1 MNDMPV
7 SAEDKLR
14 GYLRRV
20 TAELLE
26 TRERL
31 AAAQGGGEPVA
42 IVGMACRFPGGVRS
56 PEDLWDLVARGG
68 HGITGFPED
77 RFTGPRQ
84 PGLRG
89 GFVADAADFDA
100 DFFEISP
107 REAAMMDPQH
117 RLLLEVAWESLE
129 RAGIP
134 AGSLRGTA
142 TGVYIGMMTGDY
154 AARMTAPDASG
165 FSLNGNGSSVASGR
179 IAYTLGLQ
187 GPAVTID
194 TACSSALVALHQA
207 SHALRQGDCD
217 TAMVGGVA
225 VMSTPALLVEFAR
238 QGGLAADGHCKPFA
252 AAADGTA
259 FADGVGM
266 IVLRRLSD
274 AVRDGNDVLAVVRGS
289 AVNQDGASNGLTA
302 PNGAAQQQVIRAALA
317 NARLTPDQVDA
328 VEAHGTGTT
337 LGDPIEGQA
346 LLATYGGRRPDG
358 RPLLLGSVKSNIG
371 HAQAAAGLAGVIKMV
386 QAMRHGVLPPSLG
399 VDEPTPHVDWSTGT
413 LKVLTETTPWPD
425 TGAPRRAGISAF
437 SLSGTN
443 AHVVVEQAPATGNAQ
458 SSPALAPASG
468 PVPWV
473 LSARTVPALRA
484 QAAQLVDY
492 LDAGAEASDSDIG
505 FSLATTRSHLRH
517 RAVVVGGG
525 REALRAGLVALA
537 AGEDVPG
544 VVQGVA
550 SSESRPG
557 AVFVFPG
564 QGPQWTGMG
573 AGLMTAS
580 PVFAAKVRECEAA
593 FEPYLDWSLGDV
605 LRGVTGAR
613 SLDDDEVVH
622 PALFTM
628 MVSLSALWESC
639 GVRLAAV
646 VGHSQGEIAAACVA
660 GALSVH
666 DAARIVALRGTLI
679 RQELTGRG
687 AMVSVALPADEVDV
701 LIEPWRG
708 RLSIGALNGP
718 ASTAVSGDLD
728 AIEELQAK
736 CEANGIRAQRVAIG
750 YAAHSAHV
758 DAIEANLREL
768 LGTVKPG
775 DLRVPFYSA
784 ARASTLAGRELDAG
798 YWFENLRQPV
808 DFAGAVRMLLA
819 DGHRTF
825 VECSAHPVL
834 TYGIAEH
841 GQTHSQTHSQT
852 VVTGTL
858 RREHGGM
865 DQFLASLGQLHVT
878 AGHIDWAGLFDGARR
893 VRLPTYAF
901 QRKRYWIDPTAGR
914 GDVTAAGLS
923 TVDHPL
929 LGAAVDLAG
938 SDGAVLVGRLPAR
951 SWIADHEVA
960 GTVLLPGTAFV
971 ELAAHVA
978 ERFGLHGV
986 DELTL
991 HAPLVLGDD
1000 ETTVQVTVGGE
1011 RSLTI
1016 HSRGGETGPW
1026 TLHAAGTLGFEA
1038 PAPKW
1043 QPATWPP
1050 ADGEPVALDGLHE
1063 RLEGLG
1069 YRYGPA
1075 FQGLRRIWRTDDAVY
1090 AEVILPVE
1098 PENYL
1103 VHPALLDAALHAVLV
1118 GRAPDPDTTQLN
1130 LPFAWRG
1137 VTVHG
1142 KRASALRVKITV
1154 NGDEITLHATDD
1166 TGAPVI
1172 SVESLTTRTID
1183 VSRLRAVPRDSL
1195 FRLEWQIATQAST
1208 RPRSWA
1214 VLGDGPG
1221 DPASRFE
1228 TLGQLRAALGT
1239 GVPAPELV
1247 IAPLATQAV
1256 RDGVAAALALVQ
1268 EWLADDRLTASRLA
1282 ILTRGAVGDSPDLT
1296 AAAIW
1301 GLVRSAQTE
1310 HPGRLLLVDTG
1321 DTSPDLTSPDLLLT
1335 ITEPQSVIRDGT
1347 IRVARL
1353 VRAAAPAPVASPVGT
1368 VLLTGGL
1375 GALGSLIARHLVAE
1389 RGTTD
1394 LILAGRRGWATP
1406 GASELVKELTGMGA
1420 AVTVA
1425 QLDVADREAVAE
1437 LLAGVRLTSVIHLA
1451 GVLDDGVVESL
1462 TPDRLASVLRPK
1474 ADAAMNLHELTRDHD
1489 LREFVMF
1496 SSLSGV
1502 LGGAG
1507 QAAYAAANAFLDAL
1521 AQHRRAH
1528 GLPGQSLA
1536 WGHWARGMAGDL
1548 DGDVDGA
1555 RLAAAGILPMTA
1567 AEALTLFD
1575 AVRGADAAT
1584 LVTAKLDLAALAK
1597 ADAVPHVLSGLVR
1610 PLAPLAAEPWWTG
1623 ELAGLPASEQQAKLL
1638 ELVRVKVAAVLGHTD
1653 TDGIESDRPFT
1664 ELGFDSLTAVE
1675 LRNRLSTATGVKLP
1689 ATLVFD
1695 YPTPEL
1701 LAEHLRS
1708 ELAGTQPASHP
1719 VTAAVEHLRS
1729 VATAQPMDDTTRDEL
1744 VARLKD
1750 LVRQWT
1756 PARQQPAIRHAAAD
1770 EIFALLDEQLETY

>member
-31 AAAQGGGEPVA
+31 VAAQGGGEPIA

-68 HGITGFPED
+68 HGITGLPEE
-77 RFTGPRQ
+77 RYTGPRQ
-84 PGLRG
+84 PGLSG
-89 GFVADAADFDA
+89 GFLPDAADFDA

-107 REAAMMDPQH
+107 REAATMDPQH

-154 AARMTAPDASG
+154 ATRMTAPDSSG
-165 FSLNGNGSSVASGR
+165 FFLNGNGSSIASGR

-194 TACSSALVALHQA
+194 TACSSALVALHEA
-207 SHALRQGDCD
+207 GHALRQGDCD
-217 TAMVGGVA
+217 TALVGGVA

-259 FADGVGM
+259 FSDGVGM

-346 LLATYGGRRPDG
+346 LLATYGSRRPDG

-425 TGAPRRAGISAF
+425 TGAPRRAGISSF

-443 AHVVVEQAPATGNAQ
+443 AHVVVEQAPATGEAQ
-458 SSPALAPASG
+458 SSAALASAPG
-468 PVPWV
+468 PVPWM
-473 LSARTVPALRA
+473 LSAKTVPALRA
-484 QAAQLVDY
+484 QAGRLLHH
-492 LDAGAEASDSDIG
+492 LDADPAAEASDTDIG

-517 RAVVVGGG
+517 RAVVVGEG
-525 REALRAGLVALA
+525 REALRAGLAALA
-537 AGEDVPG
+537 AGEDADN

-550 SSESRPG
+550 SSVSQPG

-639 GVRLAAV
+639 GVRPTAV

-666 DAARIVALRGTLI
+666 DAARIVALRSTPI
-679 RQELTGRG
+679 REKLTGRG
-687 AMVSVALPADEVDV
+687 GMVSVALPADDVEV

-758 DAIEANLREL
+758 DAIEADLREL
-768 LGTVKPG
+768 LGTIAPG

-784 ARASTLAGRELDAG
+784 ASASPRAGRELDAA

-808 DFAGAVRMLLA
+808 DFVGAVGTLLA

-841 GQTHSQTHSQT
+841 HQA

-858 RREHGGM
+858 RREYGGM

-878 AGHIDWAGLFDGARR
+878 AGHIEWAGLFDGAQR
-893 VRLPTYAF
+893 VPLPTYAF
-901 QRKRYWIDPTAGR
+901 QRKRYWIDPTGSP

-923 TVDHPL
+923 AVDHPL
-929 LGAAVDLAG
+929 LGAAVDLAD
-938 SDGAVLVGRLPAR
+938 SDGAVFVGRVSAR
-951 SWIADHEVA
+951 GWTADHQVA
-960 GTVLLPGTAFV
+960 GTVLMPGTAFV

-991 HAPLVLGDD
+991 HAPLVLGDE
-1000 ETTVQVTVGGE
+1000 ETTVQVAVGGE

-1016 HSRGGETGPW
+1016 HSRGSEIEPW
-1026 TLHAAGTLGFEA
+1026 TLHAAGTLGAEA
-1038 PAPKW
+1038 RAPKW
-1043 QPATWPP
+1043 QSATWPP
-1050 ADGEPVALDGLHE
+1050 ADSEPVAFDGLYE
-1063 RLEGLG
+1063 RLEGHG

-1075 FQGLRRIWRTDDAVY
+1075 FRGLRRVWRTDEAVY
-1090 AEVILPVE
+1090 AEVTLPVE
-1098 PENYL
+1098 PENYG
-1103 VHPALLDAALHAVLV
+1103 VHPALFDAALHAVLV
-1118 GRAPDPDTTQLN
+1118 DRAADPDTTQLN
-1130 LPFAWRG
+1130 LPFVWRG
-1137 VTVHG
+1137 VAVHG
-1142 KRASALRVKITV
+1142 KHASALRVKITV

-1172 SVESLTTRTID
+1172 SVESLTTKTID
-1183 VSRLRAVPRDSL
+1183 VSQLRAVPRDSL
-1195 FRLEWQIATQAST
+1195 FRIEWRIATQAST

-1214 VLGDGPG
+1214 VLGDDSGQPTG
-1221 DPASRFE
+1221 NPASRFT
-1228 TLGQLRAALGT
+1228 TLRQLRAALGT
-1239 GVPAPELV
+1239 GTPAPELV
-1247 IAPLATQAV
+1247 IAPVTARAV
-1256 RDGVAAALALVQ
+1256 RDGLATALALVQ
-1268 EWLADDRLTASRLA
+1268 EWLADDRLTGSRLA

-1301 GLVRSAQTE
+1301 GLLRSAQTE
-1310 HPGRLLLVDTG
+1310 HPGRLLLVDTD
-1321 DTSPDLTSPDLLLT
+1321 DTSPDLISPGLLLT

-1353 VRAAAPAPVASPVGT
+1353 VRAAAPAPVANPVGT

-1375 GALGSLIARHLVAE
+1375 GALGSLVARHLVAE
-1389 RGTTD
+1389 RGVTD
-1394 LILAGRRGWATP
+1394 LVLAGRQGWDTP
-1406 GASELVKELTGMGA
+1406 GASELVDELTDMGA
-1420 AVTVA
+1420 VVTVA

-1437 LLAGVRLTSVIHLA
+1437 LLARVRLTSVIHLA

-1462 TPDRLASVLRPK
+1462 TPDRLEHVLRPK
-1474 ADAAMNLHELTRDHD
+1474 VDAAMNLHELTRDHD

-1507 QAAYAAANAFLDAL
+1507 QAGYAAANAFLDAL
-1521 AQHRRAH
+1521 AQYRRAH

-1536 WGHWARGMAGDL
+1536 WGHWALGMAGDL
-1548 DGDVDGA
+1548 DEA

-1567 AEALTLFD
+1567 SEALTLFD

-1597 ADAVPHVLSGLVR
+1597 VDAVPHVLSGLIR
-1610 PLAPLAAEPWWTG
+1610 PRPHPAAEPRWTG
-1623 ELAGLPASEQQAKLL
+1623 ELAGLPAAEQQAKLL
-1638 ELVRVKVAAVLGHTD
+1638 ELVRVKVAAVLGHTEA
-1653 TDGIESDRPFT
+1653 DGIESDRPFT

-1695 YPTPEL
+1695 YPTPQL

-1708 ELAGTQPASHP
+1708 ELAGTRPENHP

-1729 VATAQPMDDTTRDEL
+1729 VAAAQPMDDTTRDEL

-1756 PARQQPAIRHAAAD
+1756 PTRQQPAVHHAGAD
-1770 EIFALLDEQLETY
+1770 EIFALLDEQLEIY